1 MRPRGIEEGVMLR
14 TRSIASGIA
23 LAVAALAVAW
33 SLAPAA
39 AQAGSPITEFRV
51 SPSTSQAGGHP
62 DLDIYFQVENRMT
75 QHIPPPTCDCQDP
88 RDIEVHLPAGLIGD
102 PHSTVQ
108 CNAVDF
114 SNEQCPPDSQVGIV
128 ELGLAAEIQPNKKDE
143 EEGYP
148 GGLTGRIALYNLIP
162 HPGQPALLG
171 ITAPA
176 LRFPIYTVLEPRTE
190 GDYGL
195 DAHVVQINHVFPL
208 HTLHE
213 VIWGVPAAPEH
224 TELRHPPHC
233 DPSAFGNPPCYPGVP
248 SDQEEAP
255 FLDNPTT
262 CGEAQQAGLEVTA
275 YDNEVT
281 KATTGYPATSGC
293 DQLSFNPSLFGQPTG
308 TATDTASGLDIDLQ
322 VPQFENPKVP
332 SPSEIRGAT
341 VTLPEG
347 FAINPNAAD
356 GKVACSDLQAQLSN
370 RGPAACPEN
379 AKVGTLSVT
388 SAALPGPLPGYI
400 YLGEPKPG
408 DPYRLVLAA
417 SGFGVNV
424 KIIGS
429 VRANP
434 ATGQLVT
441 VFDHL
446 PQAPFSDF
454 NMHFFGSERGLLVTP
469 TQCGTYPVKSTF
481 TPWDGLL
488 AKQSSE
494 QFFSLDRGPEGTA
507 CPGPVLGFNPGFE
520 AGVTDK
526 SAGQPAPFELRLTRS
541 DGEQTLSGL
550 TVKTPPGLSAR
561 LAGVAYCPDAA
572 LAAAELPTYSGL
584 SELAAPICPASSLI
598 GTAVTGAGAGTHP
611 VYLPGKVYLAGP
623 YKGAPLSL
631 AVVTPAV
638 SGPYDLGTVVVRAAL
653 HIDPTDAHITAV
665 SNPLPRILEG
675 IPLRIRSVLLML
687 DRPNFTVNPTD
698 CEPFDIAADIAGGQG
713 TLAARHARFQ
723 IANCAEL
730 PFSPKLRLRLKGGVT
745 RAKNPAVRAVLTAL
759 PGEANIARTIV
770 KLPYG
775 EQIDQ
780 SHINNPCTRVQFAA
794 NQCPASS
801 VIGTAVAESPL
812 LEKPLAGNVY
822 LRSSS
827 HTLPDMVVALRGQ
840 VDIDLAARIDSV
852 HQALRTS
859 FETVP
864 DVPVSKFRLNLFGGK
879 RGLLINGYNLCK
891 TRRKGRLTL
900 VGQNNLVSSQPLAIH
915 PSCGKARHARKSAH
929 RHLKIQLGR
938 RVG

>member
-1 MRPRGIEEGVMLR
+1 MLR
-14 TRSIASGIA
+14 TNPIVARLVVFA
-23 LAVAALAVAW
+23 AALAAAW
-33 SLAPAA
+33 VLAPAA

-51 SPSTSQAGGHP
+51 SPSTTQAGGHP

-88 RDIEVHLPAGLIGD
+88 RDITVHLPAGLIGD

-114 SNEQCPPDSQVGIV
+114 SIEQCPPDSQVGIV
-128 ELGLAAEIQPNKKDE
+128 ELGLAAEIQPNQKDE

-148 GGLTGRIALYNLIP
+148 GGLTGRIGLYNLVP

-195 DAHVVQINHVFPL
+195 DAHVVQINHIFPL

-213 VIWGVPAAPEH
+213 IIWGIPAAPAH

-248 SDQEEAP
+248 ANEEEAP

-275 YDNEVT
+275 YDNETT
-281 KATTGYPATSGC
+281 KATAPYPATSGC
-293 DQLSFNPSLFGQPTG
+293 DQLTFNPSLFGQPTG

-322 VPQFENPKVP
+322 VPQFESPKVP
-332 SPSEIRGAT
+332 SPSEIRAAT

-356 GKVACSDLQAQLSN
+356 GKVACADAQAQLTV
-370 RGPAACPEN
+370 RGPAQCPEH
-379 AKVGTLSVT
+379 AKVGTLTIESP
-388 SAALPGPLPGYI
+388 ALPGPLPGYI

-408 DPYRLVLAA
+408 DRYRLVLAA
-417 SGFGVNV
+417 DGFGVHV
-424 KIIGS
+424 KIVGS
-429 VRANP
+429 VHPDP
-434 ATGQLVT
+434 ATGQLTT
-441 VFDHL
+441 VFEKL

-469 TQCGTYPVKSTF
+469 THCGTYPVKSTF
-481 TPWDGLL
+481 TPWDSLL
-488 AKQSSE
+488 ARQTSE
-494 QFFSLDRGPEGTA
+494 QFFSLDRGPDGTP

-526 SAGQPAPFELRLTRS
+526 TAGRSASFQLRLTRS

-561 LAGVAYCPDAA
+561 LAGVPYCPEAA

-584 SELAAPICPASSLI
+584 AELAAPICPASSQI

-623 YKGAPLSL
+623 YRGAPLSL
-631 AVVTPAV
+631 AVITPAV
-638 SGPYDLGTVVVRAAL
+638 SGPYDLGAVVVRAAL
-653 HIDPTDAHITAV
+653 QVDPTDAHITAV
-665 SNPLPRILEG
+665 SNPLPQILEG
-675 IPLRIRSVLLML
+675 VPLRIRSVLLEL
-687 DRPNFTVNPTD
+687 DRPNFTLNPTD
-698 CEPFDIAADIAGGQG
+698 CDPLKIEAGIAGNQG
-713 TLAARHARFQ
+713 SLAGRTSPFQ

-730 PFSPKLRLRLKGGVT
+730 PFSPRLRLRLRGGV
-745 RAKNPAVRAVLTAL
+745 RRNSNPALHAVLSAR
-759 PGEANIARTIV
+759 PGDANIARTVV
-770 KLPYG
+770 KLPFG
-775 EQIDQ
+775 EQLDQ
-780 SHINNPCTRVQFAA
+780 RHVNNPCTRVQFAA
-794 NQCPASS
+794 NRCPATS

-812 LEKPLAGNVY
+812 LEKPLVGNVY

-827 HTLPDMVVALRGQ
+827 HLLPDMVVALRGQ
-840 VDIDLAARIDSV
+840 VNIDLDARIDSV
-852 HQALRTS
+852 HQSLRTS
-859 FETVP
+859 FESVP
-864 DVPVSKFRLNLFGGK
+864 DVPVTKFRLDLFGGK
-879 RGLLINGYNLCK
+879 RGLLINGDNVCK
-891 TRRKGRLTL
+891 TRRKARVRM
-900 VGQNNLVSSQPLAIH
+900 VGQNDRVSVQRLAMH
-915 PSCGKARHARKSAH
+915 PSCAKGRHAHGAGH
-929 RHLKIQLGR
+929 RRLRIRTAR

>member
-1 MRPRGIEEGVMLR
+1 MLR
-14 TRSIASGIA
+14 TRAIANGF
-23 LAVAALAVAW
+23 AALAAV
-33 SLAPAA
+33 LAAASAFGPAA

-62 DLDIYFQVENRMT
+62 DLDIYFQVENRET

-88 RDIEVHLPAGLIGD
+88 RDIVVHLPAGLIGD

-128 ELGLAAEIQPNKKDE
+128 ELGLGPEIQPNKKDE

-148 GGLTGRIALYNLIP
+148 GGLTGRIGLYNLIP

-190 GDYGL
+190 SDYGL
-195 DAHVVQINHVFPL
+195 DAHVVQINHIFPL

-213 VIWGVPAAPEH
+213 IIWGVPAAPQH

-233 DPSAFGNPPCYPGVP
+233 DPSAFGNPSCYPGVA

-262 CGEAQQAGLEVTA
+262 CGEELHAGLEVTA

-281 KATTGYPATSGC
+281 RGTTSYPATSGC

-341 VTLPEG
+341 VTLPAG

-356 GKVACSDLQAQLSN
+356 GKVACTDLQAQLSN
-370 RGPAACPEN
+370 RGPAECPEN
-379 AKVGTLSVT
+379 AKVGTLSIT

-400 YLGEPKPG
+400 YLGQPKPG
-408 DPYRLVLAA
+408 DRYRLVLTAA
-417 SGFGVNV
+417 GFGVNV
-424 KIIGS
+424 KIVGS
-429 VRANP
+429 VHPDP
-434 ATGQLVT
+434 ATGQLT
-441 VFDHL
+441 AVFDEL

-469 TQCGTYPVKSTF
+469 TRCGTYAVKSTF
-481 TPWDGLL
+481 TPWDSLV
-488 AKQSSE
+488 ARQSSE
-494 QFFSLDRGPEGTA
+494 QFFALDRGPDGTA
-507 CPGPVLGFNPGFE
+507 CPGRLLGFDPGFE

-526 SAGQPAPFELRLTRS
+526 TAGRPAPFQLRLTRS
-541 DGEQTLSGL
+541 DGEQTLAGL

-572 LAAAELPTYSGL
+572 LAAAELTYSGL
-584 SELAAPICPASSLI
+584 SELGAPICPASSLI
-598 GTAVTGAGAGTHP
+598 GSAVTGAGAGTHP

-631 AVVTPAV
+631 AVITPAV

-653 HIDPTDAHITAV
+653 HVDPTDAHITAV
-665 SNPLPRILEG
+665 SNPLPQILEG
-675 IPLRIRSVLLML
+675 IPLRLRSVLLEL
-687 DRPNFTVNPTD
+687 DRSNFTVNPTN
-698 CEPFDIAADIAGGQG
+698 CEPFAVEAAIAGGQG
-713 TLAARHARFQ
+713 SSVARNARFQ
-723 IANCAEL
+723 IADCAEL
-730 PFSPKLRLRLKGGVT
+730 PFSPSLRLRLKGGVT
-745 RAKNPAVRAVLTAL
+745 RAKNPAVQAVLTAR

-794 NQCPASS
+794 NQCPANS

-812 LEKPLAGNVY
+812 LEKPLVGNVY

-840 VDIDLAARIDSV
+840 VDIDLDARIDSV

-859 FETVP
+859 FESVP
-864 DVPVSKFRLNLFGGK
+864 DVPVTKFRLNLFGGK
-879 RGLLINGYNLCK
+879 RGLLVNGYNLCK
-891 TRRKGRLTL
+891 SRRTGVVQL
-900 VGQNNLVSSQPLAIH
+900 VGQNNLASTRRLAMH
-915 PSCGKARHARKSAH
+915 PSCGKGRHARRSDH
-929 RHLKIQLGR
+929 RRLTIRTAR